1 MSFPSATHEVSIAD
15 KQEVSLVRVLYHP
28 ALPLVTS
35 EEIRDDLPLVIKR
48 AHSLLDIPAISQP
61 MSQRA
66 KHFKAGVGRDEA
78 RRGRNE
84 TQVQIRK
91 EKKEDRLN
99 QRRRKGL
106 EASGGGGLFGFGA
119 AQDETPSTT
128 MGTSTAV
135 VDAGTQMRVSWMQCA
150 YAYFLE

>member
-1 MSFPSATHEVSIAD
+1 
-15 KQEVSLVRVLYHP
+15 
-28 ALPLVTS
+28 
-35 EEIRDDLPLVIKR
+35 
-48 AHSLLDIPAISQP
+48 

-119 AQDETPSTT
+119 AQEETPSTT
-128 MGTSTAV
+128 MGASATV
-135 VDAGTQMRVSWMQCA
+135 VDAGTQMRVSWMQHA
-150 YAYFLE
+150 NAYFVQYKVTSPWLDRGCIQLALERTWTLLVPSALSYPHVPPR